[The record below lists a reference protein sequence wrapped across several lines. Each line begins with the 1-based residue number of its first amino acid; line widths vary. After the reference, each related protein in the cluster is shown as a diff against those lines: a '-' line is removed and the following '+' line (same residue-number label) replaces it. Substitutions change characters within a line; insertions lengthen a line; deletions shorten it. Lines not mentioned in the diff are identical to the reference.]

1 MSLEI
6 CYEAE
11 ESLELPYEE
20 IAEKV
25 VNACLTAENCPFE
38 AEVSLSFVDEEE
50 IRELNRDYREID
62 RETDV
67 LSFPML
73 EFEAPAVFPEEI
85 GEEDINPDT
94 GEVPLGDI
102 VINVRRVKTQAA
114 EYGHSEIRELA
125 FLIAHSML
133 HLMGYDHME
142 EEERMGMEARQR
154 EILDAL
160 GYRR

>member
-20 IAEKV
+20 IAERV

-102 VINVRRVKTQAA
+102 VINVRRVKTWK
-114 EYGHSEIRELA
+114 R
-125 FLIAHSML
+125 
-133 HLMGYDHME
+133 
-142 EEERMGMEARQR
+142 EERISLPEVRNR
-154 EILDAL
+154 NPVDFW
-160 GYRR
+160 RRVPFMPHPASFQV

>member
-25 VNACLTAENCPFE
+25 VNACLSAEHCPFA
-38 AEVSLSFVDEEE
+38 AEVSLSFVDEEA
-50 IRELNRDYREID
+50 IRELNRDFRDLD

-73 EFEAPAVFPEEI
+73 EFEAPEEI

-114 EYGHSEIRELA
+114 EYGHSETRELA

>member
-85 GEEDINPDT
+85 GEEDSNPDT

-160 GYRR
+160 GYQR

>member
-11 ESLELPYEE
+11 ESLDLPYEE
-20 IAEKV
+20 IAERV
-25 VNACLTAENCPFE
+25 VNACLAAENCPFE
-38 AEVSLSFVDEEE
+38 AEVSLSFVDEEA
-50 IRELNRDYREID
+50 IRELNRDFRELD

-114 EYGHSEIRELA
+114 DYGHSETRELA